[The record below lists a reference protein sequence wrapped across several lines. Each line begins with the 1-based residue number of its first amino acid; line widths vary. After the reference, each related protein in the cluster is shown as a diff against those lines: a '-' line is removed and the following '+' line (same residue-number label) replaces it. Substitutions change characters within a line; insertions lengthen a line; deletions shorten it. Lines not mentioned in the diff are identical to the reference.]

1 MRGGVRVLRID
12 AQRVIA
18 FLRCTFVIFFLVLI
32 SASYGHSAEMVFIR
46 SAQDSSALQEE
57 LETAANFYGVNL
69 RTVTLST
76 IGELALSKVANRE
89 TTFGVVIAA
98 DALTGVSKAALLKA
112 LNRLGNAAPLLIL
125 GVTPETNSALLQFLS
140 GGAISGC
147 TPLDPATRLHYVFEN
162 VAQVTGELTG
172 LEVPLQTKEVYYLSV
187 PNDQAPRHII
197 DVRSSQ
203 SDFPLF
209 VETAVQQRNIFV
221 ACSSSADLSSPDG
234 EGRVNTFL
242 RDAPAMMFVRYSAG
256 ESGWHA
262 LHHYANL
269 TIDDPW
275 LRQPYGYVDFTGLL
289 EQMELHQF
297 HTTIAFIPW
306 NYDRSDPQVVSLFR
320 KHPDRFSIAVHG
332 DNHDHKEFTDYKS
345 KPLPVQIADVK
356 QSLARM
362 EKFRALTGI
371 GYDRVMI
378 FPHSI
383 PPEKTLEQLK
393 TYNYLATINSNNV
406 PQGDTV
412 PSSPS
417 FILRPV
423 TLLFG
428 GFPSI
433 ARYSMAV
440 PVTQTFVAVNKY
452 LDDPLFFY
460 GHSDDFAKSI
470 GAFDGVADEI
480 NKIEADTE
488 WRSVGDI
495 ARHLYL
501 VKLREDSNYDVLA
514 FSNNICLDNIV
525 GRNATFYFRRQVSS
539 APTIK
544 SVTVDDEPYPYKL
557 EDGYLNASV
566 PVASGASRC
575 VAIEY
580 ENDLQLASV
589 SISKNSFVPYVL
601 REASDFRDIYLAK
614 SATGMALIR
623 FYYDHELTPK
633 QLLAYALILM
643 AICMYLAYRLRA
655 FAKAKHQSSA
665 SA

>member
-1 MRGGVRVLRID
+1 MRGIP
-12 AQRVIA
+12 I
-18 FLRCTFVIFFLVLI
+18 IFFLLLI
-32 SASYGHSAEMVFIR
+32 SGSCCYSADILFIR
-46 SAQDSSALQEE
+46 AAQSSSAAREE
-57 LETAANFYGVNL
+57 LEMASNFYGVNL
-69 RTVTLST
+69 KT
-76 IGELALSKVANRE
+76 ITISPDSELELNKAADRQGSV
-89 TTFGVVIAA
+89 GVVIAA
-98 DALTGVSKAALLKA
+98 DGLAAVNKKTLLRA
-112 LNRLGNAAPLLIL
+112 LNQVGNRVPLFIL
-125 GVTPETNSALLQFLS
+125 GVTPETNPSLLKALS

-147 TPLDPATRLHYVFEN
+147 RRLDGVLPLQYTFGGVEGL
-162 VAQVTGELTG
+162 TGQLTG
-172 LEVPLQTKEVYYLSV
+172 LEIPLQSKEVFYLLTAENS
-187 PNDQAPRHII
+187 APQRII
-197 DVRSSQ
+197 GVRSSQ
-203 SDFPLF
+203 SDFPVF
-209 VETAVQQRNIFV
+209 IEAMVQQRKVFV
-221 ACSSSADLSSPDG
+221 ACSASADASSPDG
-234 EGRVNTFL
+234 EGRVTSFL
-242 RDAPAMMFVRYSAG
+242 RIAPTMMFVRYSAG

-275 LRQPYGYVDFTGLL
+275 LRQPYGYVDYMGLL
-289 EQMELHQF
+289 EQMERHRF

-320 KHPDRFSIAVHG
+320 KHPDRFSIAIHG

-345 KPLPVQIADVK
+345 KPLPMQIVDVK

-362 EKFRALTGI
+362 EKFQTLTGI

-393 TYNYLATINSNNV
+393 IYNFLATINSNNV

-423 TLLFG
+423 TLLFS

-433 ARYSMAV
+433 ARYSIAV
-440 PVTQTFVAVNKY
+440 PVTQTFIAVNKY

-470 GAFDGVADEI
+470 GAFNGVVDEI
-480 NKIEADTE
+480 NKIEADTQ

-495 ARHLYL
+495 VRHLYL

-514 FSNNICLDNIV
+514 FSNNVCLDNVV
-525 GRNATFYFRRQVSS
+525 GRNATFYVRRQVSS
-539 APTIK
+539 TPAIK
-544 SVTVDDEPYPYKL
+544 SVTVDGEPYSYKL
-557 EDGYLNASV
+557 EDGYFNASV
-566 PVASGASRC
+566 PVASGGSRC

-580 ENDLQLASV
+580 ENDLHLASII
-589 SISKNSFVPYVL
+589 ISKNSFIPYVL

-614 SATGMALIR
+614 SATGMTFIN

-633 QLLAYALILM
+633 QLLGIALILM
-643 AICMYLAYRLRA
+643 PICMYAAYRLWA
-655 FAKAKHQSSA
+655 FAKAKRQSRTA
-665 SA
+665 